1 MSLGRFVVARLAA
14 TIGIAFAVSVV
25 LFAAVELLPGD
36 AATRILGQNATP
48 ERVEALREQ
57 LNLDDGP
64 VERYLSWLGGVLQGD
79 FGTSITSQ
87 QPVWQAIET
96 PLRNSLILGAIAFV
110 AMSLIAVGLGVTA
123 GRRPG
128 GRTDRITSALTSAI
142 ASVPDFVL
150 GGVLIAVFASWL
162 DRLPAVSL
170 VPIGGSP
177 LDEPSVLVLPAA
189 TLAIFGGAFGARLI
203 RAVVAD
209 AASSPHVEAAVL
221 AGLPERRVVT
231 RHLLP
236 SIIAPTAQV
245 LASIV
250 PYVVGGAIVIEQL
263 FGYPGIGAS
272 LVANLAARDVTV
284 VEAIGMLLTL
294 IVLAALF
301 TADVVGAAAD
311 PRRRH
316 PSGSIVDE
324 PSTIVLVP
332 VETR

>member
-1 MSLGRFVVARLAA
+1 MSLGRFVVARLVA
-14 TIGIAFAVSVV
+14 TVGIALAVSVV
-25 LFAAVELLPGD
+25 LFAAVEFLPGD

-48 ERVEALREQ
+48 DRVEALRAQ
-57 LNLDDGP
+57 LNLADGP
-64 VERYLSWLGGVLQGD
+64 IERYVSWLGDALQGD

-96 PLRNSLILGAIAFV
+96 PVRNSLILGAVAFV
-110 AMSLIAVGLGVTA
+110 AMSLIAIGLGVAA

-128 GRTDRITSALTSAI
+128 GRADRVVSAITSSI

-162 DRLPAVSL
+162 DLLPAVSL
-170 VPIGGSP
+170 VPIGGTP
-177 LDEPSVLVLPAA
+177 LDEPRVLVLPAA

-250 PYVVGGAIVIEQL
+250 PYVVGGAIVVEQL
-263 FGYPGIGAS
+263 FGYPGVGAS

-284 VEAIGMLLTL
+284 VEAIGMILTL

-311 PRRRH
+311 PRRRTA
-316 PSGSIVDE
+316 SGATADE
-324 PSTIVLVP
+324 TSAVVLVT
-332 VETR
+332 VEAR